1 MANLRPI
8 LLVEDNALDVELST
22 SALREA
28 NLANEIVIA
37 RDGVEALDFL
47 FRRGLHAGRPGEDPA
62 VVFLDLKMPRVD
74 GTEVLRTIRADPGLH
89 LLPVVI
95 LTSSREEQDLT
106 TLYHLGAN
114 AYVVKPVDFEKF
126 VTTVSK
132 LGFFWAVL
140 NEPPP
145 GPGFAIMETT
155 SQQA

>member
-1 MANLRPI
+1 MSSLRPI

-28 NLANEIVIA
+28 NIVNDVVVA
-37 RDGVEALDFL
+37 RDGVEALDYL
-47 FRRGLHAGRPGEDPA
+47 LRRGPHAERTGGDPA

-74 GTEVLRTIRADPGLH
+74 GEDVLREIRGDPALH
-89 LLPVVI
+89 LLPVVV
-95 LTSSREEQDLT
+95 LTSSREEQDL
-106 TLYHLGAN
+106 LSIYNLGAN

-145 GPGFAIMETT
+145 AAGPTAGSEEAT
-155 SQQA
+155 

>member
-1 MANLRPI
+1 MSSLRPI

-28 NLANEIVIA
+28 NIVNDVVVA
-37 RDGVEALDFL
+37 RDGVEALDYL
-47 FRRGLHAGRPGEDPA
+47 LRRGPHAERTGGDPA

-74 GTEVLRTIRADPGLH
+74 GEDVLREIRGDPALH
-89 LLPVVI
+89 LLPVVV
-95 LTSSREEQDLT
+95 LTSSREEQDL
-106 TLYHLGAN
+106 LSIYNLGAN

-145 GPGFAIMETT
+145 APGPTAGAEEAT
-155 SQQA
+155 

>member
-1 MANLRPI
+1 MSSIRPI

-22 SALREA
+22 SALRES
-28 NLANEIVIA
+28 NIINEIIVA
-37 RDGVEALDFL
+37 RDGVEALDYL
-47 FRRGLHAGRPGEDPA
+47 FRRGPHAGRTGGDPA

-74 GTEVLRTIRADPGLH
+74 GEEVLREIRSDPSLH
-89 LLPVVI
+89 LLPVVV
-95 LTSSREEQDLT
+95 LTSSREEQDLVT
-106 TLYHLGAN
+106 IYGLGAN

-145 GPGFAIMETT
+145 SAGNHSAPTEDPV
-155 SQQA
+155 

>member
-1 MANLRPI
+1 MPSLRPI
-8 LLVEDNALDVELST
+8 LLVEDNPLDVELST

-28 NLANEIVIA
+28 RLANEVVVA

-47 FRRGLHAGRPGEDPA
+47 FRRGPHEGRPGDDPA
-62 VVFLDLKMPRVD
+62 VVFLDLKMPRV
-74 GTEVLRTIRADPGLH
+74 GGEEVLREIRSDPMLK
-89 LLPVVI
+89 LLPVVV
-95 LTSSREEQDLT
+95 LTSSREEQDLVN
-106 TLYHLGAN
+106 LYQLGVN

-145 GPGFAIMETT
+145 P
-155 SQQA
+155 QAGALSAS

>member
-1 MANLRPI
+1 MSSLRPI

-28 NLANEIVIA
+28 NIVNDVVVA
-37 RDGVEALDFL
+37 RDGVEALDYL
-47 FRRGLHAGRPGEDPA
+47 LRRGPHAERTGGDPA

-74 GTEVLRTIRADPGLH
+74 GEDVLREIRGDPALH
-89 LLPVVI
+89 LLPVVV
-95 LTSSREEQDLT
+95 LTSSREEQDL
-106 TLYHLGAN
+106 LSIYNLGAN

-145 GPGFAIMETT
+145 APGPTAGSEEAT
-155 SQQA
+155 